1 MSVTNQQFTDSLNYI
16 SDLTA
21 RTVCY
26 LPYGFLLPL
35 ANLIDAA
42 RFYLKLKNLPEHYQ
56 AIEAVPRGQRPF
68 KNSLNEKHLAA
79 LGLLDS
85 LFQKAWFIPV
95 WVFVKMV
102 PSNLQ
107 RHSSAEKQWFLQAK
121 HWLHKHPGSFVYKGV
136 LPGCIIGGILAIG
149 GPMLFVE
156 CYLFY
161 ACSFWSGLL
170 INTLTNV
177 LVLRQQ
183 SEEWQNLLIFKN
195 FIQKTDGDDRLP
207 TIIQSLKDLSMRVVV
222 DFAFFG
228 FLNRHKELF
237 YGCFSYFF
245 VWTGIYL
252 STKASVNCSPE
263 LLLSYEKRMQKPD
276 YQPGPNQLV
285 WHNLTWI
292 SGYHVL
298 HSLGSNVAIQ
308 EYQHSHQ
315 AVFASSEVEG
325 LLNSSSAPMNVDA
338 LERGK
343 FLANSSSQGG
353 SSPNFTPSESPDL
366 SPPPSDDEVER
377 FPLSHKQ
384 SPSRLK
390 ATLV

>member
-1 MSVTNQQFTDSLNYI
+1 MSVTNQQFTDSLNYL

-42 RFYLKLKNLPEHYQ
+42 RYYLKLKNLPEHYQ
-56 AIEAVPRGQRPF
+56 SIEAVPGRQRQF
-68 KNSLNEKHLAA
+68 VNTLNKQHLAA
-79 LGLLDS
+79 LHLLAS
-85 LFQKAWFIPV
+85 LFQKTWFIPV
-95 WVFVKMV
+95 WFFVQVM
-102 PSNLQ
+102 PSNWQ
-107 RHSSAEKQWFLQAK
+107 RLPFAENEWFLQAK
-121 HWLHKHPGSFVYKGV
+121 HWLHKHPGSFVYKGI
-136 LPGCIIGGILAIG
+136 LPGCIVAGILTIG

-156 CYLFY
+156 CYFFY

-170 INTLTNV
+170 INTFTNM

-183 SEEWQNLLIFKN
+183 SEEWQNLLTFKD
-195 FIQKTDGDDRLP
+195 FILTADRDERLP
-207 TIIQSLKDLSMRVVV
+207 IILRAFQDLFMRGIV
-222 DFAFFG
+222 DFAFFR

-263 LLLSYEKRMQKPD
+263 LLLSFEKRLQKPD
-276 YQPGPNQLV
+276 YQLSTNQLV

-298 HSLGSNVAIQ
+298 HSLGSSVAIQ
-308 EYQHSHQ
+308 EYQQSHQ
-315 AVFASSEVEG
+315 AVFASCEVEDV
-325 LLNSSSAPMNVDA
+325 LNPPSPTNADA
-338 LERGK
+338 LESGK
-343 FLANSSSQGG
+343 FSANSLSQQG
-353 SSPNFTPSESPDL
+353 SSPPDVSPSASPD
-366 SPPPSDDEVER
+366 SSASPSDDGVER
-377 FPLSHKQ
+377 FPLSQKH

-390 ATLV
+390 ATFV